1 MTLFPDKM
9 KLLCDCTTFS
19 ENEIL
24 SILDLIPIIYK
35 NYYISLGKDK
45 IKTLKYRKSLLE
57 KEYNQLL
64 NIQDNSN
71 KLDESILSSIIVGN
85 RYTRQELKE
94 IIRNIYNNL
103 DIKLVP
109 KSTILDEYFELK
121 KVLITNKETGKRENG
136 YEILKKKEFK
146 LITLFL
152 L

>member
-136 YEILKKKEFK
+136 YEILKKKE
-146 LITLFL
+146 L
-152 L
+152 